1 MTIADAL
8 LSFALVAGMLTL
20 IPGLDTT
27 LVLRTTLLM
36 GRARGF
42 AAGVGIAAGLLAWGI
57 AAAVGAAALLAASHT
72 AFLVVKYCG
81 VAYMAYM
88 GLSLIL
94 RTFRTHTAA
103 ENHSPSPSESTLR
116 AFLQGLGTNLLNP
129 KIGVFYMAMIPQ
141 FLPEGVPHLA
151 MGAALAAIHV
161 AFTQIWFALLVLIAG
176 SARKVLTT
184 PRAAKII
191 DRIAGVLMMGF
202 AGKLA
207 TTA

>member
-1 MTIADAL
+1 MTIAHAL
-8 LSFALVAGMLTL
+8 FSFALVAGVLTL

-36 GRARGF
+36 GRVRGF
-42 AAGVGIAAGLLAWGI
+42 AAGFGIAAGLLAWGI

-88 GLSLIL
+88 GLSFIL
-94 RTFRTHTAA
+94 RTFRTPSQA
-103 ENHSPSPSESTLR
+103 EDHSPTPRGSTLR
-116 AFLQGLGTNLLNP
+116 VFLQGLGTNLLNP
-129 KIGVFYMAMIPQ
+129 KIGVFYMAMLPQ

-151 MGAALAAIHV
+151 MGAALAAVHV
-161 AFTQIWFALLVLIAG
+161 ALTLAWFALLVLIAG

-191 DRIAGVLMMGF
+191 DRIAGVFMLGF